1 MNTTS
6 QNKVVDTVVVNN
18 TNNNM
23 ENTERVAT
31 PNAVMAETANA
42 NPTNSKDMN
51 HIINFTNVWSEA
63 EVTRTASVH
72 QEVVKDLFNAF
83 MAIPQEVIVT
93 FKNEGGFLKMVVKMN
108 HRDKFYRTFETYADA
123 KLVESM
129 IGAMRGDRI
138 GALEVYKTEEHPLEA
153 SEVDPRLDIFTQFI
167 NSPLRCRF
175 EADFLAGNGD
185 RYVLATFNIAYRK
198 QIKFCLK
205 RTEEV
210 EAIINNAIQAA

>member
-1 MNTTS
+1 MN
-6 QNKVVDTVVVNN
+6 N
-18 TNNNM
+18 
-23 ENTERVAT
+23 
-31 PNAVMAETANA
+31 
-42 NPTNSKDMN
+42 
-51 HIINFTNVWSEA
+51 IIDFSNVWGEGA
-63 EVTRTASVH
+63 VAHTATID
-72 QEVVKDLFNAF
+72 QQVVKDLVNAF

-138 GALEVYKTEEHPLEA
+138 GVLEVYKTEDHPLEA

-210 EAIINNAIQAA
+210 EAIINEAIQAA